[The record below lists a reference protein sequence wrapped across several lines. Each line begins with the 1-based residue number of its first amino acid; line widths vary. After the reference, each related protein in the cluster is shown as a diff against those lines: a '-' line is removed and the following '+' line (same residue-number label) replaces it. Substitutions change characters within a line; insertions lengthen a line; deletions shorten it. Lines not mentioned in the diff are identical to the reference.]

1 MAGMTI
7 EGEYVPS
14 PSAKARNHV
23 EQIMAAG
30 TTDVATMMDR
40 PVVLLTMLGISGKVR
55 KVPLMRVEHEG
66 RYAVVASQGGA
77 PTHPKW
83 YANLRKNPVV
93 DLMDGST
100 TRTMRA
106 REVTGAERAE
116 WWKRCVA
123 AYPPYADYQA
133 RTERTI
139 PVLVLEPV
147 ED

>member
-1 MAGMTI
+1 MTI
-7 EGEYVPS
+7 NGEYVPS
-14 PSAKARNHV
+14 PSAKARGHV
-23 EQIMAAG
+23 EQILAAG

-55 KVPLMRVEHEG
+55 KVPLMRVERDG

-83 YANLRKNPVV
+83 YANLKKNPEV

-100 TRTMRA
+100 TTTMRA
-106 REVTGAERAE
+106 REVTGAERAA
-116 WWKRCVA
+116 WWEHCVA

-133 RTERTI
+133 KTDRVL
-139 PVLVLEPV
+139 PVLVLEPA
-147 ED
+147 

>member
-7 EGEYVPS
+7 KGEYVPS

-23 EQIMAAG
+23 DQILAAG

-66 RYAVVASQGGA
+66 RYAAVASQGGA
-77 PTHPKW
+77 ATHPKW

-106 REVTGAERAE
+106 RELDGAERAE
-116 WWKRCVA
+116 WWERCVA
-123 AYPPYADYQA
+123 AYPLYADYQK

-139 PVLVLEPV
+139 PVLILEPV
-147 ED
+147 EG